1 MPVRHLPR
9 ARAPLAFA
17 ALLSAACVPAETRPE
32 PGQLSIAVRGD
43 AALAR
48 GIAAEETA
56 DGWAVSW
63 ERFLVSLGGAELDDG
78 EGACQPY
85 FGGSYTRVLAMEG
98 EGTDS
103 TAQKLSI
110 VFGLGECDFGFG
122 ARNPRWDA
130 LLGAGVTEAEKEA
143 MRTPGSDAYE
153 TDRGITAWVRGT
165 ARRGGV
171 EKRFDW
177 AFRRGLEYSG
187 CRVDTEDGTERGV
200 SLQAGDQRSLE
211 LRVRGAAL
219 FADASDE
226 TIASLRFDPFARADD
241 EHGDADGEV
250 TLDELGRV
258 PIGEMV
264 AAGTEVDP
272 AWTTLRDWLYL
283 GRFPALPRYRDT
295 GWCAMAIEEDD
306 DD

>member
-1 MPVRHLPR
+1 MPVRQPP
-9 ARAPLAFA
+9 APCASLALA
-17 ALLSAACVPAETRPE
+17 ALLAAACVPAETRPE
-32 PGQLSIAVRGD
+32 PGQVSISVRGD

-63 ERFLVSLGGAELDDG
+63 ERFLVSLGGASLEEG
-78 EGACQPY
+78 EGDCQPY
-85 FGGSYTRVLAMEG
+85 FGGSYTRVLALEG

-110 VFGLGECDFGFG
+110 VFGLGDCDFGFA

-130 LLGAGVTEAEKEA
+130 LLGAGVTEAEKQA

-153 TDRGITAWVRGT
+153 IDRGITAQVRGT

-177 AFRRGLEYSG
+177 AFRRGLEYSE
-187 CRVDTEDGTERGV
+187 CRVSTEAGTERGV
-200 SLQAGDQRSLE
+200 SLHAGDQRSLE
-211 LRVRGAAL
+211 VRVRGAAL
-219 FADASDE
+219 FADAADE
-226 TIASLRFDPFARADD
+226 TIAALRFEPFARADD
-241 EHGDADGEV
+241 VHGDGDGEV
-250 TLDELGRV
+250 TFDELGRV

-295 GWCAMAIEEDD
+295 GWCVTQIEEDD